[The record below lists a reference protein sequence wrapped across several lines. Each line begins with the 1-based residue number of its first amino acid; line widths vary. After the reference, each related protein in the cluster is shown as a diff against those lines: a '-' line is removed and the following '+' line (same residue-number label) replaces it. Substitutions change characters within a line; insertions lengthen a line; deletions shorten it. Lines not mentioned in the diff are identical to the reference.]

1 MASISK
7 KLSNNVE
14 GDYFVDSS
22 CINCDTCRQ
31 LESSV
36 FSERDGYSFVLKQPF
51 TIKEVAM
58 SEIAIIACPSGS
70 IGKNSGVD
78 RRALQGRLPLLIDDN
93 VYYNG
98 FNSPK
103 SYGANS
109 YFITHEDGNWL
120 VDSPR
125 YSSHLVSEF
134 EKKGGVKYIF
144 LTHRDDVADAE
155 KYAKKFGSRRII
167 HHDDLDAQK
176 DAERK
181 ITGIDVVEIGE
192 DFKIIPT
199 PGHTKGHQVL
209 LYKNK
214 FLFTGD
220 HLYWRRDWDRLRASR
235 SYCWWSWDE
244 QVKSMVRLSKH
255 DFEWILPGHG
265 QRINLD
271 KDEMRVEMAWLV
283 NEIKKPDYW

>member
-1 MASISK
+1 M
-7 KLSNNVE
+7 
-14 GDYFVDSS
+14 
-22 CINCDTCRQ
+22 
-31 LESSV
+31 
-36 FSERDGYSFVLKQPF
+36 
-51 TIKEVAM
+51 
-58 SEIAIIACPSGS
+58 
-70 IGKNSGVD
+70 
-78 RRALQGRLPLLIDDN
+78 
-93 VYYNG
+93 
-98 FNSPK
+98 
-103 SYGANS
+103 
-109 YFITHEDGNWL
+109 
-120 VDSPR
+120 
-125 YSSHLVSEF
+125 
-134 EKKGGVKYIF
+134 
-144 LTHRDDVADAE
+144 ADAE

-271 KDEMRVEMAWLV
+271 KDKMRAEMTWLV